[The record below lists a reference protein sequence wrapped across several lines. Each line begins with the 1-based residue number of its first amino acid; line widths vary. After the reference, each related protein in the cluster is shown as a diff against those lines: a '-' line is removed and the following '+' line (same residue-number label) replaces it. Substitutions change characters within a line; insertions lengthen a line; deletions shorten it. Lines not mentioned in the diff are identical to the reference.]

1 MAIRGTASKK
11 QVEAKLLEVFPE
23 AFMYDKCIYI
33 NCVEDGEPVQIKV
46 ALTAPKTLVEG
57 GVRPAT
63 STTFD
68 CNGGVDFSKYVPKPA
83 AKPQIEFTEEE
94 KKIVEKLSSFLD
106 DF

>member
-1 MAIRGTASKK
+1 MAIRGAASKK

-33 NCVEDGEPVQIKV
+33 NCEEDGEPVQIKV

-57 GVRPAT
+57 GVRPTAGAAIT
-63 STTFD
+63 S
-68 CNGGVDFSKYVPKPA
+68 NGGVDFSQYAPKP
-83 AKPQIEFTEEE
+83 QNIEFTEEE
-94 KKIVEKLSSFLD
+94 KKVVEKLSSFLD